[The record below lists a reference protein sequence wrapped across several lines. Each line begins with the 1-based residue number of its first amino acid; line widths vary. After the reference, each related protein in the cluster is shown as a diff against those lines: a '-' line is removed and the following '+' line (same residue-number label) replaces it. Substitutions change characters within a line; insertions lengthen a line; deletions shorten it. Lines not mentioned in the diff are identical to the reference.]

1 MSTDIVEVDGL
12 RFPTKRFACLRGPNL
27 KPSRDLLMVSIDLSN
42 FGLLQGSSDMK
53 HTH

>member
-12 RFPTKRFACLRGPNL
+12 RYPTKRFAYLRGPNL